1 MFDGDT
7 SPRFMTIAAPLRMSL
22 TCSSRNV
29 VNAVMVV
36 LLFGNLPSCRSGAT
50 GNGHER
56 GHCLTMFFAVMVAA
70 T

>member
-36 LLFGNLPSCRSGAT
+36 LLFGNLPSGAT

-56 GHCLTMFFAVMVAA
+56 GHCLTMFFAVMVTA